1 MMTPA
6 KQAGL
11 WLIQFISF
19 LTIFSVIYIAFSFEY
34 LFDVYSDK
42 VGFITETNWSDIVLF
57 GILAV
62 SVLINT
68 LLIFFVASAKRKY

>member
-19 LTIFSVIYIAFSFEY
+19 LLIFSIMYSVFPFEY
-34 LFDVYSDK
+34 LFEVYSDK
-42 VGFITETNWSDIVLF
+42 VGFITETDWSDLVLF
-57 GILAV
+57 SILAV
-62 SVLINT
+62 SIFINAGLIYVIAIVRSKN
-68 LLIFFVASAKRKY
+68 